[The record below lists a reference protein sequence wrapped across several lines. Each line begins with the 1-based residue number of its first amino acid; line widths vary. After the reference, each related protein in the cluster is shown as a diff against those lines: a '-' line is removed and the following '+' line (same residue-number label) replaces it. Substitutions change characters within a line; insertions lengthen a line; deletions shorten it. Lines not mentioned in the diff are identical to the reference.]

1 MHYPATFEA
10 TTAAGTVIV
19 RFRDIPEAL
28 TEGATDEEARAAA
41 IDALET
47 ALLGRMKDG
56 APIPEPS
63 RKRKGER
70 LVPVEVAPAMKLA
83 LYAAWRAAG
92 LSKTELA
99 RRVGTSETEIRRML
113 DPEHRTKVEPMCVA
127 MAALG
132 KRATVTV
139 EAA

>member
-1 MHYPATFEA
+1 MHYPAQFEA
-10 TTAAGTVIV
+10 ADDTIIV

-28 TEGATDEEARAAA
+28 TEGATDEEARTAA

-47 ALLGRMKDG
+47 ALLGLMKDG

-83 LYAAWRAAG
+83 LYAAWRASG

-99 RRVGTSETEIRRML
+99 RRTGSSETEIRRML

>member
-1 MHYPATFEA
+1 MHYPAIFEA
-10 TTAAGTVIV
+10 VDGTIIV
-19 RFRDIPEAL
+19 RFRDLSEAL
-28 TEGATDEEARAAA
+28 TEGASDEEARTAA

-99 RRVGTSETEIRRML
+99 RRIGTSETEVRRML
-113 DPEHRTKVEPMCVA
+113 DPEHRTKVEPMCAA